1 MKPGLKRFL
10 QGWLISTLAVLVAV
24 LVLPGIHFEEKS
36 LGAPFVTSLM
46 LAVLNA
52 FLRPFMLLLARPLVV
67 FTLGLFMIVINACL
81 LYLVQGLVAL
91 LGVRFVI
98 DNFWWA
104 MLAAIIISVISLPLN
119 LLTGAG
125 NVRVTV
131 RRQSRRPDSRSDGG
145 NGGNGPVIDV

>member
-24 LVLPGIHFEEKS
+24 LVLPGLHFEEKN
-36 LGAPFVTSLM
+36 LGSPFVTSLT

-52 FLRPFMLLLARPLVV
+52 FLRPFMLFLARPLLV
-67 FTLGLFMIVINACL
+67 FSLGLFMIVINACL
-81 LYLVQGLVAL
+81 LYLVQGLVGL

-104 MLAAIIISVISLPLN
+104 MLAAIIISIISLPLN
-119 LLTGAG
+119 ILTGAG
-125 NVRVTV
+125 NVRVSV
-131 RRQSRRPDSRSDGG
+131 RRQSRPPNSQSG
-145 NGGNGPVIDV
+145 GGNGPVIDV